1 MSLFYIYLAT
11 NTLGIEQFGYF
22 AIIVALGQMISGLTN
37 FQTWQFII
45 RWGANGAGAREAI
58 GFAVA
63 LDMPVHD
70 HADKLERLREIDFG
84 PKTEVAEGAVIDIG
98 GRLFVISV
106 ATAEFSCQGQKVM
119 GISPQ
124 APLYQ
129 ALEGLSAGD
138 TADVNGRA
146 VTIEGLF

>member
-1 MSLFYIYLAT
+1 MLALEESELAHAKEAYEEYL
-11 NTLGIEQFGYF
+11 
-22 AIIVALGQMISGLTN
+22 
-37 FQTWQFII
+37 
-45 RWGANGAGAREAI
+45 REARLDQTETVDLDNQAQAETASKL
-58 GFAVA
+58 AVA

-70 HADKLERLREIDFG
+70 HAEKLEHLREIDFG
-84 PKTEVAEGAVIDIG
+84 PKTEVTEGAVIDIG

-119 GISPQ
+119 GISTQ

-138 TADVNGRA
+138 SADVNGRA